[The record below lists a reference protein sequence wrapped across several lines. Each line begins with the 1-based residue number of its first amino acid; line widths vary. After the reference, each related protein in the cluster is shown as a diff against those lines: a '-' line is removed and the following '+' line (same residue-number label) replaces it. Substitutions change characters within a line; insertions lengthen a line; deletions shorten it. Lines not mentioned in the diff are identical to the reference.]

1 MPSPNPFY
9 AEWGMKGNE
18 HNTLSPLTWST
29 PVAGIGPSFLREDL
43 PPLKRKSP
51 EPTGNSGDH
60 ETSGD
65 ALTAEAKRVKVDP

>member
-9 AEWGMKGNE
+9 SEWGIKGNE

-29 PVAGIGPSFLREDL
+29 PVAGMGPSFLRDDL

-51 EPTGNSGDH
+51 DISANGGDQ
-60 ETSGD
+60 ETSGEATGGD
-65 ALTAEAKRVKVDP
+65 AKRAKVDQ

>member
-9 AEWGMKGNE
+9 ADWGIKGND

-29 PVAGIGPSFLREDL
+29 PVAGMGPSFLRDDL

-51 EPTGNSGDH
+51 DHTGNGGDH
-60 ETSGD
+60 EAPGEAFGAD
-65 ALTAEAKRVKVDP
+65 AKRVKVDH